1 LKIEPSDK
9 QDIYPFQ
16 DISLT
21 RDDLEWLIQRPKE
34 KSVSDVEQQQGLNLR
49 EAILGDIDCTLLPLK
64 GADFRGAKLEGTK
77 FVKADAIASRSK
89 TGHPDKKRLK
99 NTSSGTPTS
108 ERQLT
113 VRRWMCEPVGWRGPH
128 DHPVALSY
136 DNCAH

>member
-1 LKIEPSDK
+1 MERKGLAMSLYHEVIE
-9 QDIYPFQ
+9 
-16 DISLT
+16 
-21 RDDLEWLIQRPKE
+21 
-34 KSVSDVEQQQGLNLR
+34 V
-49 EAILGDIDCTLLPLK
+49 LLPLIQ
-64 GADFRGAKLEGTK
+64 A